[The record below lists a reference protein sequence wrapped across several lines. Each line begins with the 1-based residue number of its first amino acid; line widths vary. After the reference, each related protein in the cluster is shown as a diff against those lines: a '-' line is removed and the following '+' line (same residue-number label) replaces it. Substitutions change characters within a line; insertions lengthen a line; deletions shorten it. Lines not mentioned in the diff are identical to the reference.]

1 MSMLLA
7 LFTAAA
13 VAQAQ
18 PAPAA
23 DDPKDPVV
31 CKQSK
36 LPDVG
41 TRFKPKPIC
50 RRESQWAL
58 ERQLDKQAQ
67 QDFRD
72 KNTPFPS
79 EKSR

>member
-1 MSMLLA
+1 MSMFLA
-7 LFTAAA
+7 LFAVAA

-18 PAPAA
+18 PAAA
-23 DDPKDPVV
+23 ASDQADPLI

-36 LPDVG
+36 LAEVG

-50 RRESQWAL
+50 RKKSQWDL
-58 ERQLDKQAQ
+58 ELRLEKQAA

-72 KNTPFPS
+72 KATPYPS
-79 EKSR
+79 EQGR